1 MLSDA
6 VPVLFSVS
14 VCAALV
20 VPTVVPPAP
29 ALNVAMTDVSP
40 SDAEEVAEAVCVP
53 VAEMILSSEKASVP
67 DPVLG
72 DANAFPYPAPA
83 VHVPDPLSLPK

>member
-20 VPTVVPPAP
+20 VPTGVPPLVAT
-29 ALNVAMTDVSP
+29 NVAMTDVRP
-40 SDAEEVAEAVCVP
+40 SVVDEVAVAVCVP

-72 DANAFPYPAPA
+72 EANAFPYPVPA